1 MDAVNAKREPAPFRN
16 TPALYARLRAAVA
29 RVVVGQD
36 AVVEQMLIAL
46 LAEGHVLIVGVPG
59 LAKTLLVSTMARIL
73 GLEFRRI
80 QFTPDL
86 MPSDITGATIVVED
100 QATRQRAFRFLPGP
114 LFANIVLA
122 DEINRTPP
130 KTQAALMEAMEE
142 RQVTQGGRRLAL
154 PRPFFVLATQNPIE
168 QEGTYPLPVSQLDRF
183 LFAIMIDYP
192 SRDEEYA
199 IMNRTTSDAPAPDLA
214 PVAAED
220 LRAAIAHAR
229 GVAVPDELA
238 ARVTALVRATRPQ
251 EPEASERVRDAV
263 AWGGGPRAAQAVLVA
278 AKARAALHGRDC
290 AQFEDAAAVYLPA
303 LRHRLVMTY
312 HARAE
317 GFAPDALLETV
328 LAAGGLRREAEPAT

>member
-1 MDAVNAKREPAPFRN
+1 MDAMNRTQERPAGDA
-16 TPALYARLRAAVA
+16 TPAFYSHLRAAVG
-29 RVVVGQD
+29 RVIVGQD

-59 LAKTLLVSTMARIL
+59 LAKTLLVSTMARVL
-73 GLEFRRI
+73 GLGFRRI

-86 MPSDITGATIVVED
+86 MPSDITGATIVAED
-100 QATRQRAFRFLPGP
+100 PVSRQRTFRFLPGP
-114 LFANIVLA
+114 LFANVVLA

-142 RQVTQGGRRLAL
+142 RQVTQTGKRLAL

-183 LFAIMIDYP
+183 LFSIMIDYP

-199 IMNRTTSDAPAPDLA
+199 IMNRTTADAPVPELPPA
-214 PVAAED
+214 AAED
-220 LRAAIAHAR
+220 LRAAIARAR
-229 GVAVPDELA
+229 SIAVPDELA

-251 EPEASERVRDAV
+251 EPDASERVRDAV
-263 AWGGGPRAAQAVLVA
+263 AWGGGPRAAQSVLAA
-278 AKARAALHGRDC
+278 AKARAALRGRGRAELD
-290 AQFEDAAAVYLPA
+290 DAAAVFLPA

-317 GFAPDALLETV
+317 GISPDALLETV
-328 LAAGGLRREAEPAT
+328 LAAGGVRRDAGPAA